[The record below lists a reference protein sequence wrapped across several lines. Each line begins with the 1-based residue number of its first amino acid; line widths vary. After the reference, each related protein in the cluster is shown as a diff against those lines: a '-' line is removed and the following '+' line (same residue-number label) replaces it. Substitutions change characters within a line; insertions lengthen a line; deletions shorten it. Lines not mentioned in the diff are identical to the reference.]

1 MTTHTGQPRLR
12 QVLEQDPYF
21 LVRNEANKQPLVK
34 LRISRLSKLIGNPD
48 LIAAYRA
55 PPEAEAGGSRC
66 VLCAP
71 GRSQSSSSSSSVEVQ
86 ARAVEAR
93 VVVVS

>member
-1 MTTHTGQPRLR
+1 MVR
-12 QVLEQDPYF
+12 QE
-21 LVRNEANKQPLVK
+21 EENKQPLVK

-66 VLCAP
+66 VLWAP
-71 GRSQSSSSSSSVEVQ
+71 GGSQSSSNSSVDVQ
-86 ARAVEAR
+86 ARAVEACVAR
-93 VVVVS
+93 GGNFATVFVS

>member
-1 MTTHTGQPRLR
+1 MLG
-12 QVLEQDPYF
+12 QDPYF
-21 LVRNEANKQPLVK
+21 VVRQEEENKQPLVK

-71 GRSQSSSSSSSVEVQ
+71 RRAAKAAAAVLMCRRVHWRHVLLEVGIL
-86 ARAVEAR
+86 AAFFCAVF
-93 VVVVS
+93 VV